1 MFPISDENP
10 RSGTPYVTWGLI
22 GACVLVFLWELS
34 LPEKALEAAFYR
46 YGAVASQLTGAGQQV
61 VATPPDWSTL
71 VTSMFLHGGLA
82 HIAGNML
89 YLWIFGDNVEL
100 AMGRVRFFVFYI
112 VCGVVAALAQIWMS
126 PSSAFPLIGASGAIS
141 GVLGAYLLLYP
152 YGRVRVLI
160 LPFPI
165 IILRVIE
172 VPAMLVLG
180 FWFVLQLLSGI
191 FSNPAEPGVA
201 FAAHVG
207 GFLAGMVLVL
217 VARKPGVPLFER
229 PLPRSPWERRR
240 RGGKRGP
247 WG

>member
-1 MFPISDENP
+1 MFPISDDNALP
-10 RSGTPYVTWGLI
+10 GTPYVTWGFI
-22 GACVLVFLWELS
+22 GACVLVFLWELT
-34 LPEKALEAAFYR
+34 LPEASLEAAFYR
-46 YGAVASQLTGAGQQV
+46 YGAVAVQLTGSGEHGVGA
-61 VATPPDWSTL
+61 PPDWSTL

-82 HIAGNML
+82 HISGNML

-100 AMGRVRFFVFYI
+100 AMGRLRFFFFYI
-112 VCGVVAALAQIWMS
+112 VCGVAAALAQIWMS
-126 PSSAFPLIGASGAIS
+126 PASAYPLIGASGAIS

-165 IILRVIE
+165 IIMRVIE

-191 FSNPAEPGVA
+191 FSNPDEPGVA

-207 GFLAGMVLVL
+207 GFLTGMVLVL
-217 VARKPGVPLFER
+217 VARRPGVALFNPPSPR
-229 PLPRSPWERRR
+229 LPPSPWRR
-240 RGGKRGP
+240 KGP